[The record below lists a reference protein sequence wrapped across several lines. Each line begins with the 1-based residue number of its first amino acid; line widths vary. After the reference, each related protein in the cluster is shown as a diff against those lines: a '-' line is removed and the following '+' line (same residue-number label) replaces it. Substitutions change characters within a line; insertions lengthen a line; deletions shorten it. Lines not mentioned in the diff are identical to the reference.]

1 MTDKHI
7 KVYRI
12 ISTFTLEQSMVGVKK
27 FSQFEIDKI
36 TEFLET
42 NCSDRY
48 EFQFDGNV
56 CNWSKEGYDYD
67 IFFITEQDI
76 RKIENWDKIIHEG
89 LEGYTT
95 IEDITE
101 DVLYDILDT
110 SVFGFY
116 ELEMKEIFY
125 EYRVEYLTKDDIL
138 DKMLK
143 YGKESLTENDKLFL
157 DDKEMM
163 SPLDDLEKTK

>member
-7 KVYRI
+7 KVFRF
-12 ISTFTLEQSMVGVKK
+12 ISTYTLEQSKVGWAK

-36 TEFLET
+36 GEFLET
-42 NCSDRY
+42 NCSNRH
-48 EFQFDGNV
+48 EFQFDGKV
-56 CNWSKEGYDYD
+56 CNWGKEGYDYD
-67 IFFITEQDI
+67 IFFVTERDI
-76 RKIENWDKIIHEG
+76 RQIEEWDKIIHEG
-89 LEGYTT
+89 IEGKTT

-101 DVLYDILDT
+101 DVLYDRLDT

-116 ELEMKEIFY
+116 ELEMREIFY
-125 EYRVEYLTKDDIL
+125 EYRVEYLTNDDIL

-157 DDKEMM
+157 DNKEMI
-163 SPLDDLEKTK
+163 SPLDSL